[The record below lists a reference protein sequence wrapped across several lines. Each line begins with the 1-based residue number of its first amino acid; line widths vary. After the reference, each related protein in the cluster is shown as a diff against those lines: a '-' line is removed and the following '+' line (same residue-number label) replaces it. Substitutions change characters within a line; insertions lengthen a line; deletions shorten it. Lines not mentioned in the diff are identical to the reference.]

1 MTTLITVAIT
11 AFVVGAIFGVIGL
24 AVVIETLRH
33 FSKDMDW

>member
-11 AFVVGAIFGVIGL
+11 AFVFGAIAGVIGL

-33 FSKDMDW
+33 FSRDMDW